1 MTSERFRKEFGKN
14 VQETF
19 EIIAKNPEYTAEKI
33 AIETTKT
40 SRTIENH
47 LSKLKEANIVRRIGP
62 KLGGYWEIEQ

>member
-1 MTSERFRKEFGKN
+1 MARIWQEFGKN

-19 EIIAKNPEYTAEKI
+19 EIIAENPEYTAEKI
-33 AIETTKT
+33 AIETTNT